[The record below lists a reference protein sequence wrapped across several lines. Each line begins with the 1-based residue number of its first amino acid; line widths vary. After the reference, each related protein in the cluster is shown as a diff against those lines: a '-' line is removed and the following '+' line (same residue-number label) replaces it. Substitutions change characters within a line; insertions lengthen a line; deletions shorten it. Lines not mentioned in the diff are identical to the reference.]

1 MEEKLVEFDKK
12 VLSKNN
18 EINHF
23 EVNHN
28 QVPWKERIA
37 YAMSDFGC
45 NTVFQILGTYFLVF
59 CTDTLGVAVAATT
72 GLFALTAVI
81 DSVDGIFWGQFI
93 DRTHTKWGKSRPFWL
108 WFTIPF
114 AIFCVMA
121 FSAPS
126 FIMHSQTAKIIW
138 IYVAYIGAKVLY
150 SAINIPVTSI
160 LPSLTSSPKERVTLS
175 TIRQFFGNAGSAIF
189 LPLTLPAVAIIAKL
203 FNDGENGTKSAIGWT
218 VWATILGIVTVVAMM
233 TAFLGTNERVVTKDS
248 QRSIPMRES
257 VKAIKGNYPWF
268 IIIFINFVFWGAFAI
283 RSSALPYYFKYNL
296 GQEALGSLTL
306 LGTILQLATTAVVP
320 FFVNKI
326 GKRNTMMSGM
336 LGTIFSQVLL
346 FISEK
351 AGGNVSIILIAVA
364 LFYLSQGLIG
374 ALIAVMLSDAVDF
387 GEWKNGI
394 RAEGFVTSF
403 SSFSAKLGMGLGSMI
418 LSAVLAYGKYVETS
432 TASLTTQPES
442 ALKAISLGFIWIPLV
457 GYVLSA
463 VALIFNNVDK
473 IENQMLNDLEKKH
486 ANELNK

>member
-1 MEEKLVEFDKK
+1 MEQNLDQ
-12 VLSKNN
+12 KNVAGGA
-18 EINHF
+18 ISTPAKT
-23 EVNHN
+23 VRAN

-59 CTDTLGVAVAATT
+59 CTDTLGVAAAATA
-72 GLFALTAVI
+72 GLFALTAII
-81 DSVDGIFWGQFI
+81 DSVDGIFWGQLI
-93 DRTHTKWGKSRPFWL
+93 DRTHTKWGKSRPYWL

-126 FIMHSQTAKIIW
+126 FIMGSETAKIVW
-138 IYVAYIGAKVLY
+138 IYIAYIGAKVLY

-160 LPSLTSSPKERVTLS
+160 LPALTSNPKERVTLS
-175 TIRQFFGNAGSAIF
+175 TIRQFFGNFGSALF
-189 LPLTLPAVAIIAKL
+189 LPLTLPAVIFFGGLMGDGASGSKSASGWTIWAIILGVITIIAM
-203 FNDGENGTKSAIGWT
+203 FTAFFGTK
-218 VWATILGIVTVVAMM
+218 
-233 TAFLGTNERVVTKDS
+233 ERVVTRDS
-248 QRSIPMRES
+248 KRSVPMRES

-306 LGTILQLATTAVVP
+306 LGTTLQLATTALVP
-320 FFVNKI
+320 FFVGKI
-326 GKRNTMMSGM
+326 GKRNTMMIGM
-336 LGTIFSQVLL
+336 IGTIVSQLLL
-346 FISEK
+346 FFSEQM
-351 AGGNVSIILIAVA
+351 GGNVPVILTAVVF
-364 LFYLSQGLIG
+364 FYLSQGLIG

-403 SSFSAKLGMGLGSMI
+403 SSFSAKLGMGLGSML
-418 LSAVLAYGKYVETS
+418 LSAVLAMGHYIESTGANATS
-432 TASLTTQPES
+432 QPDTALN
-442 ALKAISLGFIWIPLV
+442 AISLGFIWIPLI
-457 GYVLSA
+457 GYILSA
-463 VALIFNNVDK
+463 IALYFNNLDK
-473 IENQMLNDLEKKH
+473 FEDQMASELDEKH
-486 ANELNK
+486 ARELSE

>member
-1 MEEKLVEFDKK
+1 MGQSSLDAVQDIAAA
-12 VLSKNN
+12 KNSRD
-18 EINHF
+18 
-23 EVNHN
+23 N

-81 DSVDGIFWGQFI
+81 DAIDGIFWGQMI
-93 DRTHTKWGKSRPFWL
+93 DRTHTKWGKSRPYWL

-126 FIMHSQTAKIIW
+126 FIMGSQTAKIIW

-160 LPSLTSSPKERVTLS
+160 LPALTTSPKERVTLS
-175 TIRQFFGNAGSAIF
+175 TIRQFFGNFGSAVF
-189 LPLTLPAVAIIAKL
+189 LPLTLPAVAFIGKAL
-203 FNDGENGTKSAIGWT
+203 GDGDSGTKSAKGWT
-218 VWATILGIVTVVAMM
+218 VWALILGVVTVIAMF
-233 TAFLGTNERVVTKDS
+233 TAFLGTKERVVTKDS
-248 QRSIPMRES
+248 KRSVPMRES
-257 VKAIKGNYPWF
+257 VKAIKKNYPWF
-268 IIIFINFVFWGAFAI
+268 IIIFINFVYWGGFAI

-306 LGTILQLATTAVVP
+306 LGTTLQLATTAMVP
-320 FFVNKI
+320 FLVNKI
-326 GKRNTMMSGM
+326 GKRNTMMIGM
-336 LGTIFSQVLL
+336 VGTIISQILL
-346 FISEK
+346 FMSEK
-351 AGGNVSIILIAVA
+351 TDGNIPVILTAVA
-364 LFYLSQGLIG
+364 IFYLSQGLIG
-374 ALIAVMLSDAVDF
+374 ALIAVMLSDAVDY

-418 LSAVLAYGKYVETS
+418 LAAVLAGGHYIESTGVSVTS
-432 TASLTTQPES
+432 QPES
-442 ALKAISLGFIWIPLV
+442 ALNAISLGFIWIPLA
-457 GYVLSA
+457 GYILSA
-463 VALIFNNVDK
+463 IALSFNNVDK
-473 IENQMLNDLEKKH
+473 FENQMVSELEEKH
-486 ANELNK
+486 ARELME